1 MTHKRNKA
9 LVVIAGGGPAGLTA
23 AHELTLRTDMNVT
36 VCEASD
42 LLGGISRT
50 VGYKGNRMDIG
61 GHRFFTKSER
71 VQRKWDEIMP
81 MMRRPR
87 VSRIY
92 YLRRFFDYPVSFS
105 LSTVRALGAA
115 RILRVSAGYIR
126 SMIHKREERSL
137 EDFYI
142 NRFGRPLYRMFFED
156 YTEKVWGVHPSELG
170 ADWGSQRVKGLSI
183 STILNNILRRGKASR
198 RKPSEVETS
207 LIDEFLYPP
216 LGPGQLWE
224 AMGRRARERGAEIEM
239 RTKVKK
245 VHLGPDKRVRAVTV
259 VDAEGSPKRIDCDV
273 FISSMPLGELVEA
286 LDGIDV
292 PAEVRR
298 VAGGLPYRDFITVGL
313 LLDRLKINAP
323 DGDRIPD
330 TWIYVQERDVRLGR
344 IQIFNNWSPQ
354 LVRDDTNTVWLG
366 LEYFCNEGDDMW
378 EASDGDFID
387 FAINEL
393 ESIGIIS
400 REDVRDAVR
409 IRMEKAYPAYFGTYH
424 EINKLRSF
432 LDSISNLFCIGR
444 NGQHR
449 YNNMDHSMLTAMKAV
464 DAIIAGATDKADV
477 WNVNTE
483 NEYHETK

>member
-1 MTHKRNKA
+1 
-9 LVVIAGGGPAGLTA
+9 
-23 AHELTLRTDMNVT
+23 
-36 VCEASD
+36 
-42 LLGGISRT
+42 
-50 VGYKGNRMDIG
+50 
-61 GHRFFTKSER
+61 
-71 VQRKWDEIMP
+71 
-81 MMRRPR
+81 
-87 VSRIY
+87 
-92 YLRRFFDYPVSFS
+92 
-105 LSTVRALGAA
+105 
-115 RILRVSAGYIR
+115 
-126 SMIHKREERSL
+126 
-137 EDFYI
+137 
-142 NRFGRPLYRMFFED
+142 
-156 YTEKVWGVHPSELG
+156 
-170 ADWGSQRVKGLSI
+170 
-183 STILNNILRRGKASR
+183 
-198 RKPSEVETS
+198 
-207 LIDEFLYPP
+207 
-216 LGPGQLWE
+216 
-224 AMGRRARERGAEIEM
+224 
-239 RTKVKK
+239 
-245 VHLGPDKRVRAVTV
+245 
-259 VDAEGSPKRIDCDV
+259 
-273 FISSMPLGELVEA
+273 MPLGELVEA

>member
-1 MTHKRNKA
+1 MAHQTGKIS
-9 LVVIAGGGPAGLTA
+9 VVIAGGGPAGLTA
-23 AHELTLRTDMNVT
+23 AHELTSRADMEVT

-42 LLGGISRT
+42 TLGGISRT
-50 VGYKGNRMDIG
+50 VEYKGNRMDIG

-71 VQRKWDEIMP
+71 VQRKWDELMQ

-92 YLRRFFDYPVSFS
+92 YLRRFFDYPVSLS

-115 RILRVSAGYIR
+115 RMLSVSAGYLL
-126 SMIHKREERSL
+126 SVVHKRKEHSL

-156 YTEKVWGVHPSELG
+156 YTEKVWGEHPSRLG
-170 ADWGSQRVKGLSI
+170 ADWGAQRVKGLSI
-183 STILNNILRRGKASR
+183 STILGNIFMGGKAAR
-198 RKPSEVETS
+198 RSPEKVETS
-207 LIDEFLYPP
+207 LIEEFLYPP
-216 LGPGQLWE
+216 LGPGQLWD
-224 AMGRRARERGAEIEM
+224 AMGRSACENGAEIAM
-239 RTKVKK
+239 NTKVVK
-245 VHLGPDKRVRAVTV
+245 VHVGPDRRVHAVTTA
-259 VDAEGSPKRIDCDV
+259 DSKGNLRRCDCDV
-273 FISSMPLGELVEA
+273 FVSSMPLVDLIDA
-286 LDGIDV
+286 IDGIEV

-298 VAGGLPYRDFITVGL
+298 VAAGLPYRDFITVGL
-313 LLDRLKINAP
+313 LLDRLSISTP
-323 DGDRIPD
+323 EGGRIPD

-344 IQIFNNWSPQ
+344 IQVFNNWSPQ
-354 LVRDDTNTVWLG
+354 LVRNERDTVWLG
-366 LEYFCNEGDDMW
+366 LEYFCNEGDEMW
-378 EASDGDFID
+378 EASDADFID

-393 ESIGIIS
+393 ETIGIIS
-400 REDVRDAVR
+400 RKDVRDAVR
-409 IRMEKAYPAYFGTYH
+409 IRMKKAYPAYFGTYH
-424 EINKLRSF
+424 ELDKLRNF

-464 DAIIAGATDKADV
+464 DAIIAGSTDKAAV